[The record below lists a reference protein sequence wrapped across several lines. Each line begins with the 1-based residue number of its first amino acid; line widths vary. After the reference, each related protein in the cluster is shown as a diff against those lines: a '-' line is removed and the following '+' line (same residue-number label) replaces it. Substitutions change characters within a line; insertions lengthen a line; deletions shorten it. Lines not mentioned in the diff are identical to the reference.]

1 MQLWPSDDRCR
12 PKRGEYARLYALQEL
27 ALRLNRS
34 FDQHA
39 IMEQATEWVAGLG
52 LGVAILRLRPS
63 DNSFQIETSGGLSP
77 QTCAV
82 LQALLGT
89 AHADTLPEYVV
100 RHQQAI
106 LIEDI
111 KSEERFAELRDLA
124 QSDDFRAI
132 LALPL
137 LASAHTAVFMAFSA
151 SAHDLDPAT
160 TNILEL
166 LASQIAL
173 AIENAGVVAELHRR
187 TVQLEQRHSQ
197 LRRAYDLVAAER
209 RLLATVLDSA
219 GGALLV
225 TDAHGSVLLGNQALA
240 QVLGL
245 DSDRLIG
252 LSLRETEVPASLVAL
267 MQQALI
273 CSEQHTGEIAFPD
286 GRVFHVNI
294 APVQLLDQPA
304 HAYVALFEDVS
315 YFKRLDVLKSQFVT
329 TVSHDMKSPLN
340 VITSYTELLELA
352 GPLNQEQA
360 DYANRI
366 ITSVHRLS
374 ALVSDLL
381 DLARIEGRVGL
392 RLVPCDITALMRTTV
407 DDYRLLADEKRI
419 DLLIRTT
426 QALPLVWGDESRL
439 RQVISNLLSNAL
451 AYTPCDGAIWLSTEA
466 DDQRVIMRIEDS
478 GVGIDPYDVPHIFDP
493 FYRGHPAQDGN
504 SKGTGLGLA
513 IVKRIVEEH
522 GGAIGV
528 ESAINGGSTFWFT
541 LPRAGDEI

>member
-1 MQLWPSDDRCR
+1 MQLWPSDDRCL
-12 PKRGEYARLYALQEL
+12 PKHGEQARLYALQAL

-34 FDQHA
+34 FDQRT

-52 LGVAILRLRPS
+52 LGVAILRLRPG
-63 DNSFQIETSGGLSP
+63 DDACQIETSGGLSP

-82 LQALLGT
+82 LQALPAT
-89 AHADTLPEYVV
+89 PHADTLPGYVV
-100 RHQQAI
+100 RHQHAI

-111 KSEERFAELRDLA
+111 EHEERFAELRDLA
-124 QSDDFRAI
+124 QPDGFRAI

-137 LASAHTAVFMAFSA
+137 IVGAHTAVLVIFDA

-160 TNILEL
+160 VRILEL
-166 LASQIAL
+166 LASQLTLAL
-173 AIENAGVVAELHRR
+173 ENADVVAELYRR
-187 TVQLEQRHSQ
+187 TAQLEQRHNQ
-197 LRRAYDLVAAER
+197 LRRAYDLVADER
-209 RLLATVLDSA
+209 RMLAAVLDSA
-219 GGALLV
+219 GDAVLV

-240 QVLGL
+240 QVLGQHP
-245 DSDRLIG
+245 DRLIG
-252 LSLRETEVPASLVAL
+252 RLLRQTEVPGSLVAL
-267 MQQALI
+267 MQQARAAA
-273 CSEQHTGEIAFPD
+273 EPHAGEIAFPD

-294 APVQLLDQPA
+294 APVQLFDQPA
-304 HAYVALFEDVS
+304 HAYVALFEDVT
-315 YFKRLDVLKSQFVT
+315 YFKRLDALKSQFVT

-352 GPLNQEQA
+352 GPLNHEQA

-366 ITSVHRLS
+366 IASVRRLS

-381 DLARIEGRVGL
+381 DLARIEGHVGL
-392 RLVPCDITALMRTTV
+392 RLVPCDINALMWTTV
-407 DDYRLLADEKRI
+407 DDHRLLADEKRI
-419 DLLIRTT
+419 DLLIRPT

-439 RQVISNLLSNAL
+439 RQVFGNLLSNAL
-451 AYTPCDGAIWLSTEA
+451 AYTPRDGAIWLAAEA
-466 DDQRVIMRIEDS
+466 DEQGITVRIEDS

-493 FYRGHPAQDGN
+493 FYRGHLTQDAN

-541 LPRAGDEI
+541 LPSTHAEA